1 MANLKTNY
9 DRIPRNPSIHA
20 ETKSSLGFSGAGSS
34 VAPADSALKDGEVDS
49 INRIYKKVLEKY
61 DERFK
66 FDEAQDADDLSPIL
80 GPFSSPWEGA
90 EHWKKHHLRTSII
103 PFQQHDDADRATAS
117 SERRRRPPKG
127 HDSLPDTAL
136 PLAGA
141 FSSAGSS
148 NFSIDSG
155 DDDTSD
161 SEGYGRPLLSFL
173 RRLELIERHLH
184 DVLALEPA
192 GTGIKSPKEGAA
204 PAMAGKELDRPA
216 DLTRSLRA
224 LGAKA
229 HPIEHA
235 VAIRFVKAPK
245 PLEVEIHAVPASP
258 EMSPVFDEGIWG
270 SSYPGL
276 K

>member
-1 MANLKTNY
+1 MANIKTNY
-9 DRIPRNPSIHA
+9 NHIPRDSSMHA
-20 ETKSSLGFSGAGSS
+20 ETKSSLGSSGAGTS
-34 VAPADSALKDGEVDS
+34 VAPATNAPKRADVDR
-49 INRIYKKVLEKY
+49 INRIYKKMLGKY

-66 FDEAQDADDLSPIL
+66 PDEAQDADDLSPIL
-80 GPFSSPWEGA
+80 GPFSSPWEGT
-90 EHWKKHHLRTSII
+90 EHWKKHHLNTSII

-117 SERRRRPPKG
+117 SERRRPPKG

-148 NFSIDSG
+148 SPSIDSR

-161 SEGYGRPLLSFL
+161 SEGYGRPLLPFL

-184 DVLALEPA
+184 GVLALEPA
-192 GTGIKSPKEGAA
+192 GTEGVKSPKEGAA
-204 PAMAGKELDRPA
+204 AAMAGEELDRPA

-224 LGAKA
+224 LGART

-235 VAIRFVKAPK
+235 VAIRFVKVPK
-245 PLEVEIHAVPASP
+245 PLEVEIHAAPASP
-258 EMSPVFDEGIWG
+258 EMSPIFDEENWG

>member
-9 DRIPRNPSIHA
+9 DCIPRNPSIHA

-34 VAPADSALKDGEVDS
+34 VSPANSAIKEGEVDR
-49 INRIYKKVLEKY
+49 INRIYKKGLEKY

-66 FDEAQDADDLSPIL
+66 SDEAQDADDLSPIL

-90 EHWKKHHLRTSII
+90 EHWKMHHLRTSIM
-103 PFQQHDDADRATAS
+103 PFQQHDDADRATAFL
-117 SERRRRPPKG
+117 ERRRLPKG
-127 HDSLPDTAL
+127 HDSLPATAL
-136 PLAGA
+136 PLTGA

-148 NFSIDSG
+148 NLSIDSG

-161 SEGYGRPLLSFL
+161 SEGYGRPLLPFL

-184 DVLALEPA
+184 GVLALEPA
-192 GTGIKSPKEGAA
+192 GTEGVKSPKEGAA
-204 PAMAGKELDRPA
+204 PAMAGEELDRPA

-224 LGAKA
+224 LGARA

-235 VAIRFVKAPK
+235 VAIRFVEAPK

-258 EMSPVFDEGIWG
+258 EMGPVFDEENWG